1 MLNGSRV
8 KGGVDAAGEP
18 HDVREARTKVDQTIC
33 FNVYLQQKGLGAK
46 EAE

>member
-18 HDVREARTKVDQTIC
+18 HEASEARIKVDQIIC
-33 FNVYLQQKGLGAK
+33 FNVYLQQKGWGAK
-46 EAE
+46 EAR